1 MASTIKIA
9 LIQMQSKPLALEH
22 NFCKASTHIRAAA
35 SSGCQLAILPEYH
48 LTSWVPDNPRFLA
61 SCAASAAY
69 LERYQTLARELN
81 IHIVPG
87 TICEVHSADAAQA
100 PQPTD
105 ASSSSSTSGIEVR
118 NMAYFLEGSTGHVL
132 GAYQKKNLWHT
143 ERPHLTPSGASMP
156 HTAFDVPSTLVPTST
171 LRAGSPPLR
180 VGLLICWD
188 LSFPEA
194 FRALVAD
201 GADLV
206 VVPSW
211 WLMDDAGE
219 AGRISRGQS
228 ERLFLESVPVARAF
242 ESCVAVAFCNAG
254 GLSQVAVPLL
264 GALGRTPPVLRNSV
278 EAGLEEEE
286 DVVSVVDLD
295 LEVLRVA
302 EETYLMRKDMNGEG
316 WHYAPGRPGGE

>member
-48 LTSWVPDNPRFLA
+48 LTSWVPDNPRFLS

-69 LERYQTLARELN
+69 LERYQALARELN

-87 TICEVHSADAAQA
+87 TICEVHSVDAQA
-100 PQPTD
+100 SPPTD
-105 ASSSSSTSGIEVR
+105 ASSPSGIEVR
-118 NMAYFLEGSTGHVL
+118 NMAYFLEGGTGRVL
-132 GAYQKKNLWHT
+132 GDYQKKNLWHT

-156 HTAFDVPSTLVPTST
+156 HAAFDVPPSALAPTST
-171 LRAGSPPLR
+171 LRPGSPLR
-180 VGLLICWD
+180 VGLLVCWD

-219 AGRISRGQS
+219 AGRLSRGQS

-264 GALGRTPPVLRNSV
+264 GALGRTPPVPRSSV

-302 EETYLMRKDMNGEG
+302 EETYLMRRDMNGEG
-316 WHYAPGRPGGE
+316 WHYAPGRPGGA

>member
-1 MASTIKIA
+1 MAPNIKIS

-22 NFCKASTHIRAAA
+22 NFCKASTHVRAAA
-35 SSGCQLAILPEYH
+35 SSGCHLAILPEYH
-48 LTSWVPDNPRFLA
+48 LTSWVPDNPRFLD

-69 LERYQTLARELN
+69 LERYQTLARELD

-87 TICEVHSADAAQA
+87 TICEVHAVE
-100 PQPTD
+100 
-105 ASSSSSTSGIEVR
+105 ASSSTEGLEVR
-118 NMAYFLEGSTGHVL
+118 NMAYFLEAGTGNVL
-132 GAYQKKNLWHT
+132 GTYQKKNLWHT
-143 ERPHLTPSGASMP
+143 ERPHLTPSAGLTP
-156 HTAFDVPSTLVPTST
+156 HVAFDAPGLPAST
-171 LRAGSPPLR
+171 LRPGSPPLR
-180 VGLLICWD
+180 VGMLICWD

-219 AGRISRGQS
+219 AGQLSGGQS

-254 GLSQVAVPLL
+254 GLSQVAMPLL
-264 GALGRTPPVLRNSV
+264 GPLGRTAPVWRNSV
-278 EAGLEEEE
+278 EAGLDEEE
-286 DVVSVVDLD
+286 DVVSVVDVD
-295 LEVLRVA
+295 LGVLKAA
-302 EETYLMRKDMNGEG
+302 EETYLMRKDMDEEG
-316 WHYAPGRPGGE
+316 WHYAAGRPSGA